1 MSEERLNDLR
11 GLYAALS
18 RGDTQAVIEHLHPD
32 AELHQP
38 RDSPDADSYFGRDE
52 VVRGTGDFL
61 SAWEDFTF
69 EPRELTVIG
78 DGALVHIVLVA
89 RGKGSGV
96 EVTRSLFHGW
106 TFRDGRPQ
114 RLFVCLTRDEALEAA
129 GLSE

>member
-1 MSEERLNDLR
+1 
-11 GLYAALS
+11 
-18 RGDTQAVIEHLHPD
+18 
-32 AELHQP
+32 
-38 RDSPDADSYFGRDE
+38 
-52 VVRGTGDFL
+52 L